1 MDFPK
6 ITFGKKKTV
15 KTSNRDSQNRVQS
28 NPYTDYTSAI
38 LFDESTDFDSFLASL
53 TMDNL
58 FD

>member
-6 ITFGKKKTV
+6 VVFYRKKSV
-15 KTSNRDSQNRVQS
+15 KTSNRASQNRVKS
-28 NPYTDYTSAI
+28 NPFTDYTSAI
-38 LFDESTDFDSFLASL
+38 LFDESTDIDSFLASL